1 MQLCE
6 FLFDELH
13 SRGVRQI
20 FGIPGDYVL
29 NLYEALEKYGKFR
42 LRNVQPRARSRLRS

>member
-6 FLFDELH
+6 FLFAELH

-29 NLYEALEKYGKFR
+29 NLYEALEKIRKVSTR
-42 LRNVQPRARSRLRS
+42 DVQPRACGRFRR